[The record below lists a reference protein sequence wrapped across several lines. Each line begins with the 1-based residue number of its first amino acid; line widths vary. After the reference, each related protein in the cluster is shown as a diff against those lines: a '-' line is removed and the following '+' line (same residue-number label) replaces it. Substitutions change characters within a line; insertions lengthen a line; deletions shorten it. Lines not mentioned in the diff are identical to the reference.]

1 MSDLPAIH
9 LLLGIVLAFGLAGI
23 VKGVLG
29 LGLPTL
35 AMGLLG
41 LVMAPGEAAAV
52 LILPSLVTNLWQL
65 FGGPSLGRLI
75 RRLWPM
81 QAGICVGTAAAAGQ
95 LTVIDP
101 ALATAALGSAL
112 AAYAL
117 LGLSGVRFPAPGAAE
132 RWLSPLIGLLT
143 GLVTAV
149 TGVFVIPA
157 VPYLQALRLGRDEL
171 VQALALSFT
180 VSTLALAIG
189 LAGAGVYH
197 AGLTGASIMAVLP
210 ALLGMWAGQ
219 RVRAGL
225 GAESF
230 RRWFFAGLLGLGL
243 AMLGRAVG

>member
-1 MSDLPAIH
+1 MPDLPDIH
-9 LLLGIVLAFGLAGI
+9 LLLGVALAFGLAGV

-41 LVMAPGEAAAV
+41 LVMVPSQAAA
-52 LILPSLVTNLWQL
+52 ILVVPSLVTNVWQL
-65 FGGPSLGRLI
+65 FVGPSLGSLS

-81 QAGICVGTAAAAGQ
+81 QAGICAGTVAGAGQ
-95 LTVIDP
+95 LATVDP
-101 ALATAALGSAL
+101 ALAAAALGSAL

-117 LGLSGVRFPAPGAAE
+117 LGLSGAGFPAPASAE
-132 RWLSPLIGLLT
+132 RWLSPLMGLLT

-157 VPYLQALRLGRDEL
+157 VPYLQSLGLGRDDL
-171 VQALALSFT
+171 VQALGLSFT

-189 LAGAGVYH
+189 LAGAGVYD
-197 AGLTGASIMAVLP
+197 AGLTGASILAVLP

-225 GAESF
+225 GAGSF
-230 RRWFFAGLLGLGL
+230 RRWFFAGLLALGL
-243 AMLGRAVG
+243 AMLWRAIG

>member
-1 MSDLPAIH
+1 MSDLPATH
-9 LLLGIVLAFGLAGI
+9 LLLAVALAFGLAGI

-41 LVMAPGEAAAV
+41 LFMAPSQAAAI
-52 LILPSLVTNLWQL
+52 LILPSLVTNVWQL
-65 FGGPSLGRLI
+65 FGGPSLGGLT

-81 QAGICVGTAAAAGQ
+81 HAGICAGTVAGAGQ
-95 LTVIDP
+95 LATVDP
-101 ALATAALGSAL
+101 ALAAAALGSAL

-117 LGLSGVRFPAPGAAE
+117 LGLSGVGFPAPASAE
-132 RWLSPLIGLLT
+132 RWLSPLMGLLT

-157 VPYLQALRLGRDEL
+157 VPYLQSLGLARDEL

-180 VSTLALAIG
+180 VSTLALTVG
-189 LAGAGVYH
+189 LAGAGVYD
-197 AGLTGASIMAVLP
+197 AELTGASVLAVLP

-219 RVRAGL
+219 RIRAGL
-225 GAESF
+225 GADSF
-230 RRWFFAGLLGLGL
+230 RRWFFAGLLALGL
-243 AMLGRAVG
+243 AMLWRAIG